1 MNELLAFLGKVL
13 DDTKY
18 ALYLDIAQGL
28 QAYQYIDHEHEILDL
43 LNSSEEGEMVKILD
57 EVNTILDVAMNVVL
71 SAHGVFCEATLYDKS
86 TLLNALYRLTNWTER
101 EYLYAITNQEVSPT
115 EKLAELLAHVSDRD
129 VTFYLE
135 HLTSVSNS
143 LINRIRELYQPVD
156 EVADEIN
163 LQRLAIVREFTA
175 KHRDTWAEEL
185 LVERGIPFESPLELI
200 ISLTPEL
207 ANIRELSDEDAACQI
222 IALFLISD
230 VQIST
235 LMISIKEHL
244 DGLYPNVND
253 FSKLTSVYSQI
264 QMLLMQE
271 GIHG

>member
-28 QAYQYIDHEHEILDL
+28 QAYQYIDHEHEILGL

-57 EVNTILDVAMNVVL
+57 QVNIILDTALGVVL
-71 SAHGVFCEATLYDKS
+71 NAHGVFCEATLYDKS
-86 TLLNALYRLTNWTER
+86 VVLKDLYSLTNWTER
-101 EYLYAITNQEVSPT
+101 ELLYAISNEEYSPT
-115 EKLAELLAHVSDRD
+115 EKLAEMLSHVGSREPM
-129 VTFYLE
+129 FYME
-135 HLTSVSNS
+135 HLIHVENS

-156 EVADEIN
+156 EIADDVN
-163 LQRLAIVREFTA
+163 LTRLSLVREFTQ

-185 LVERGIPFESPLELI
+185 LVERGIPFESPLDLLFSQLPQIE
-200 ISLTPEL
+200 T
-207 ANIRELSDEDAACQI
+207 IRELSDEEAARQI
-222 IALFLISD
+222 VGVFLISD

-235 LMISIKEHL
+235 LMTSIKEHL
-244 DGLYPNVND
+244 DNLYPNVND
-253 FSKLTSVYSQI
+253 FSKLTSVYSHI